1 MTTWSDADMVRVRL
15 LWGVEHAQ
23 TIGTLADLTG
33 MTRRRVEQAL
43 EELSCSGVHPLV
55 AGAKGVFLTSNP
67 AELDRYGDALLQRAR
82 SQYRRVRGVRRCARA
97 MRQTVLFPELAA

>member
-1 MTTWSDADMVRVRL
+1 VTTWSDADMVRVRL
-15 LWGVEHAQ
+15 LWGIEHAR
-23 TIGTLADLTG
+23 TIGKLADLTG

-55 AGAKGVFLTSNP
+55 AGAKGVYLTSHPN
-67 AELDRYGDALLQRAR
+67 ELDRYGDALLHRAR
-82 SQYRRVRGVRRCARA
+82 SQYRRVRAVRRCARA

>member
-1 MTTWSDADMVRVRL
+1 MTAWTPADYVRVRL
-15 LWGVEHAQ
+15 LWGVEHSR

-33 MTRRRVEQAL
+33 LTRRKVEQGL
-43 EELSCSGVHPLV
+43 EDLSASGSHPLV
-55 AGAKGVFLTSNP
+55 AGAKGIYLTSNP
-67 AELDRYGDALLQRAR
+67 DDLDRYGDALLRRAR

>member
-15 LWGVEHAQ
+15 LWGREHAL

-33 MTRRRVEQAL
+33 LTRRKVEQGL
-43 EELSCSGVHPLV
+43 EELSTSGAHPLV
-55 AGAKGVFLTSNP
+55 AGAKGIYLTANP
-67 AELDRYGDALLQRAR
+67 DDLDRYGDALLRRAR

-97 MRQTVLFPELAA
+97 MRQTVLFPELVA